1 MKKIII
7 LIAALA
13 AMVSCDKFE
22 DTFGPS
28 TYESS
33 TPLELY
39 MLSIAD
45 DGVSVVLSELE
56 TALQTDP
63 DGVIGKYF
71 YTNNGLPLTADDAVW
86 TVNREGSLLG
96 TTIKKVTGKNAWTI
110 NYEGDFS
117 VEGASFPT
125 AFEITATLADSEIS
139 NHMNWSVEFRGT
151 RKEEDGY
158 TCSFSNAEVP
168 VDYKIIE
175 NTKSWGAYGYL
186 LMTVFKDSKQIDRVL
201 MELRGLRSSASIT
214 HIK

>member
-7 LIAALA
+7 LIAAVA

-33 TPLELY
+33 SPLELY

-45 DGVSVVLSELE
+45 DGVSSVLAELE
-56 TALQTDP
+56 SALQTDP
-63 DGVIGKYF
+63 DGVVGKYF
-71 YTNNGLPLTADDAVW
+71 YTNNGLSLTADGAVW
-86 TVNREGSLLG
+86 TVNREGALSG
-96 TTIKKVTGKNAWTI
+96 ATMKKVTGKNVWTI
-110 NYEGDFS
+110 SYNGDFS

-175 NTKSWGAYGYL
+175 NTKNWGAYGYL